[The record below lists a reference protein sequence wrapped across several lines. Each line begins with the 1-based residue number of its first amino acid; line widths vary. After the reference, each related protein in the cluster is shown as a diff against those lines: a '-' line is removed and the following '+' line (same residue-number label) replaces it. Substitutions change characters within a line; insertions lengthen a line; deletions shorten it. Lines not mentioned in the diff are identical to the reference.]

1 VTVVPG
7 ITAALGCAAEAGV
20 PLTFRKEATRLS
32 IVTANT
38 ADGADKID
46 WTGLADRTTTV
57 AIYMGLTAAASVR
70 NGLVS
75 AGRDPQTPVAVLAR
89 GTRPDSRSLTGTLS
103 QLPALAA
110 GAGEGPALIVVG
122 DVVTHSRAWKDAVE
136 LLEAAE

>member
-1 VTVVPG
+1 M
-7 ITAALGCAAEAGV
+7 
-20 PLTFRKEATRLS
+20 PLTMRKEATRLS

-38 ADGADKID
+38 ADGADSID

-57 AIYMGLTAAASVR
+57 AIYMGLTAAAAVR
-70 NGLVS
+70 NGLIA

-110 GAGEGPALIVVG
+110 RCRRGA
-122 DVVTHSRAWKDAVE
+122 RADRRR
-136 LLEAAE
+136 